1 MTDPTAVPADPALW
15 PAVRQAAAIRDR
27 TLSSRELL
35 DAFAARIERLN
46 PAVNAVVTL
55 DLERGAKAARAAD
68 AATAKGDPTGPLHGL
83 PVTIKDALAVKG
95 MRSTGGAKELSENV
109 PDVDADAPARAFAA
123 GAYCFA
129 KTNVPSWSGDIQTY
143 NDLFGT
149 TNNPW
154 DQTRVPGGSSGG
166 AATAVALGMT
176 AFEIGTDIGGSIRI
190 PSAYCGVVGHKPSY
204 GLVPCGGYLDG
215 VEGGLTEPDINVHG
229 PIARSVDDLELLLG
243 VLAGPTPERA
253 RAWTV
258 TLAPPRQSKLSDYR
272 VAVWADD
279 PHCRVSA
286 ETAAAIRSAA
296 ALLEAGGA
304 RVDDAA
310 RPSFDSEAAVRLGLG
325 LVGAA
330 ITPSMSDEVYAFL
343 AMVATDPNVAP
354 DQAEMIRGYV
364 IDHRGW
370 LATDRARTRIRH
382 AWAAFFEHH
391 DVLLCP
397 VVATPPFVHNQGGS
411 FVDRVVDIDGA
422 TRPYRDLIWWTI
434 LIGMAYLPS
443 TVVPVGRTADGL
455 PIGVQVVGP
464 YLEDRTTLAVARE
477 LVAASGPIAP
487 PPLALS

>member
-46 PAVNAVVTL
+46 PSVNAVVTL

-83 PVTIKDALAVKG
+83 PVTVKDALAVKG

-109 PDVDADAPARAFAA
+109 PDLDADAPARAFAA

-296 ALLEAGGA
+296 
-304 RVDDAA
+304 
-310 RPSFDSEAAVRLGLG
+310 
-325 LVGAA
+325 
-330 ITPSMSDEVYAFL
+330 T
-343 AMVATDPNVAP
+343 
-354 DQAEMIRGYV
+354 DQA
-364 IDHRGW
+364 
-370 LATDRARTRIRH
+370 RA
-382 AWAAFFEHH
+382 
-391 DVLLCP
+391 
-397 VVATPPFVHNQGGS
+397 
-411 FVDRVVDIDGA
+411 
-422 TRPYRDLIWWTI
+422 
-434 LIGMAYLPS
+434 
-443 TVVPVGRTADGL
+443 
-455 PIGVQVVGP
+455 
-464 YLEDRTTLAVARE
+464 
-477 LVAASGPIAP
+477 
-487 PPLALS
+487 